1 MLVVLALLGAAAC
14 GGGSDAGDITISGSS
29 TVEPISSA
37 VAEAFIDVY
46 DESFA
51 ISVDGPG
58 TGDGFE
64 RFCNGETDISDASRP
79 IKPEEVETC
88 EKNDIEFVELK
99 VAVDGITVVTS
110 PRFDALA
117 CLDFQDIYALVGPE
131 SVGFGRWSAAAALAE
146 ELGAGHAADYPDDRL
161 VITAPGE
168 ESGTY
173 DTFVEL
179 ALGDLAEERGQEA
192 QVRPDYQAS
201 PNDNVIVEAV
211 RGTDSSFG
219 WLGFS
224 FYEQNADA
232 LKAFEVDG
240 GDGCVA
246 PTAETIADGSY
257 PLARPLFLYVS
268 LASARDEAA
277 VADYVDYYL
286 HDGIA
291 KVAEVGYVPLTDDD
305 LEATRRAWEDAT
317 SDLG

>member
-1 MLVVLALLGAAAC
+1 MPAGRLLLVFVLLGAVAC
-14 GGGSDAGDITISGSS
+14 GDGSDAGDVTISGSS

-37 VAEAFIDVY
+37 VAEEFVDVY
-46 DESFA
+46 DEPFA

-64 RFCNGETDISDASRP
+64 RFCNGETDIADASRP

-88 EKNDIEFVELK
+88 EANDIDFVELK

-110 PRFDALA
+110 PRFDALP
-117 CLDFQDIYALVGPE
+117 CLTFEDLYALVGPE
-131 SVGFGRWSAAAALAE
+131 SVGVDRWSE
-146 ELGAGHAADYPDDRL
+146 AGDFPDAPL

-179 ALGDLAEERGQEA
+179 ALTDIAEERGQEP

-211 RGTDSSFG
+211 RGSDSSFG

-224 FYEQNADA
+224 FFEQNADE
-232 LKAFEVDG
+232 LRAFEIDG
-240 GDGCVA
+240 GEGCVP

-268 LASARDEAA
+268 LANARDEPA
-277 VADYVDYYL
+277 VAAYVDYYL

-291 KVAEVGYVPLTDDD
+291 KVAEVGYVPLTPED

-317 SDLG
+317 D

>member
-1 MLVVLALLGAAAC
+1 MPAALLLLLLVLVGAAAC
-14 GGGSDAGDITISGSS
+14 GGSDAGDVTISGSS

-37 VAEAFIDVY
+37 VAEAFLDDYEEPV
-46 DESFA
+46 A

-64 RFCNGETDISDASRP
+64 RFCNGEVDVADASRP
-79 IKPEEVETC
+79 IEPEEVETC
-88 EKNDIEFVELK
+88 EANGIGFVELK

-110 PRFDALA
+110 PEFDEVS
-117 CLDFQDIYALVGPE
+117 CLSFADLYALVGPE
-131 SVGFGRWSAAAALAE
+131 SVGVDRWSE
-146 ELGAGHAADYPDDRL
+146 AGDFPDERL

-179 ALGDLAEERGQEA
+179 ALDGDP
-192 QVRPDYQAS
+192 VRPDYQAS

-211 RGTDSSFG
+211 RGTSSSLG

-224 FYEQNADA
+224 FFEQNAEQ
-232 LKAFEVDG
+232 LRAFEIDG

-268 LASARDEAA
+268 LQSVDDEPA
-277 VADYVDYYL
+277 VVDYVSYYL
-286 HDGIA
+286 HDGIG
-291 KVAEVGYVPLTDDD
+291 KVAEVGYVPLTPDD
-305 LEATRRAWEDAT
+305 LEATRQAWQEAT
-317 SDLG
+317 A